1 MDAFAHAEQTEAGT
15 AAGEG
20 GGCVEAAPVV
30 AVNHPDRNRPGSVGQ
45 LLPGMEA
52 RLDAPMAW
60 TLIVGS
66 AVGIGSHT
74 AWRLRKALGTEPVE
88 KS

>member
-1 MDAFAHAEQTEAGT
+1 MAAWAEWRADTDPTNGRSLLAISSLRQTPTNGVSLGT
-15 AAGEG
+15 LIGISG
-20 GGCVEAAPVV
+20 VF
-30 AVNHPDRNRPGSVGQ
+30 
-45 LLPGMEA
+45 
-52 RLDAPMAW
+52 W
-60 TLIVGS
+60 IVGS